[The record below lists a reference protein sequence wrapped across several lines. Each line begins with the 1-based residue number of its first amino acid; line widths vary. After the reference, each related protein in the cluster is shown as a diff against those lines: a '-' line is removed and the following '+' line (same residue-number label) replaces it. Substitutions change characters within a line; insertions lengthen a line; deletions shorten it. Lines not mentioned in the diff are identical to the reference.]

1 MVFEVV
7 SADPIVEVEPI
18 HGPPTLRLP
27 FGTRPRYLRPQ
38 SRSARIAALL
48 EEELALAHACR
59 AIPTGSC
66 GSVSVLPDPNRVVPG
81 HDVMAAV
88 DRLRAVV
95 PSADETLATWAYFN
109 VGCPQASDDEELANA
124 ALRKPIDPIARNLW
138 PVGIARAV
146 LAAEG
151 PAGAE
156 LRLSSMQ
163 GDADRHVAAAMLV
176 ELFHE
181 ARGRHDLER
190 AGVMRERLQRTP
202 GPWTGSPLAAR
213 LNADRRIVGV
223 QVGSIPLR
231 TLTGEVRDP
240 VDLKGHPI
248 LLYTAA
254 SWCKPCQDTLPELR
268 SLAEKYPELVV
279 LYAMFDDAE
288 AAAAYARD
296 HAPIPGTVV
305 VAGEAERKTV
315 EVLLGSPAFPSFV
328 VIGRDGRVAALPAED
343 DLETVVRRS
352 NVMAGS

>member
-1 MVFEVV
+1 
-7 SADPIVEVEPI
+7 
-18 HGPPTLRLP
+18 
-27 FGTRPRYLRPQ
+27 
-38 SRSARIAALL
+38 
-48 EEELALAHACR
+48 
-59 AIPTGSC
+59 
-66 GSVSVLPDPNRVVPG
+66 
-81 HDVMAAV
+81 MAAI
-88 DRLRAVV
+88 DRLRATV

-109 VGCPQASDDEELANA
+109 VGCPESPFDAELANA

-156 LRLSSMQ
+156 SRLSSMQ
-163 GDADRHVAAAMLV
+163 ADADRDVAAALLV
-176 ELFHE
+176 ELFRE

-190 AGVMRERLQRTP
+190 AGEMRERLQRT

-268 SLAEKYPELVV
+268 SLAEKYPQLVV

-305 VAGEAERKTV
+305 VAGEDERRTM

-352 NVMAGS
+352 NVLAGS